1 MRIGEPEALDDE
13 ARRII
18 AAARGAHEPNELNRA
33 RVRRGVEVKLAAGL
47 GLALGPASSALAS
60 AAKLSLAVAT
70 VGTVVGAGIYA
81 LPRQA
86 LQPAP
91 IHASAPIARRAP
103 APPPAEKPAAPAVV
117 PAPTPRRHA
126 HAAPVDTTSALAQE
140 TALLGAANTA
150 LAHHDV
156 ASALALLDDYDR
168 RAGTGILTEERAVTG
183 ILTLCAAGR
192 DDAARAEAR
201 RFRGRWSRSP
211 LAARVDGSCVG
222 PARAARTA
230 P

>member
-18 AAARGAHEPNELNRA
+18 ATARGAHEPNELNRA

-47 GLALGPASSALAS
+47 GLALGPASSALAG

-86 LQPAP
+86 LHPAP
-91 IHASAPIARRAP
+91 IHASAPIAHRAP
-103 APPPAEKPAAPAVV
+103 APPPAEKPAAPAVA
-117 PAPTPRRHA
+117 PAPRRRA
-126 HAAPVDTTSALAQE
+126 HVAAPVDVTSALAQE

-156 ASALALLDDYDR
+156 ASALALLDDYDHR
-168 RAGTGILTEERAVTG
+168 GGTGILTEERAVTG

-192 DDAARAEAR
+192 DDAARSEAR

-222 PARAARTA
+222 PARPARTA